1 MAKLSSFSQFS
12 QKFQYDIFNF
22 NKNRILKSFFNTTSK
37 NFNQKQTYQILFFGS
52 DNFSV
57 ESLKALINE
66 SKNPDTFVKSIEV
79 VVPPDKKTG
88 RGYKEITQSQAK
100 KFAQKHD
107 LKIHEAP
114 LKSLEDWK
122 IPTPNQTTNFDI
134 GVVVSFGYFL
144 PPSILESF
152 SKGAVNVHPSLLPK
166 YRGASPIQYAIL
178 NNDKITGI
186 TIQELH
192 HEVFDAGK
200 IFRQI
205 TLDIPSN
212 STYIT
217 LESLLATKGAEL
229 LIDTLRNFDY
239 YKENAKKQDASKIT
253 KAPKIQKEMSEIKWS
268 QISAQ
273 QLEQLHR
280 AISHQYP
287 LSTKF
292 NNKIIQL
299 HDISLPSVSQQLLIQ
314 PGKPLEPGTIIIH
327 YPKQLSP
334 MVYVTCADGNVI
346 TFNSVK
352 VEGKKEVSIL
362 DWINGYQVKSEEM
375 RFV

>member
-1 MAKLSSFSQFS
+1 MLFMAKLS
-12 QKFQYDIFNF
+12 QKFH
-22 NKNRILKSFFNTTSK
+22 ILKSFFTTTSK
-37 NFNQKQTYQILFFGS
+37 NLNQKQAYQILFFGS
-52 DNFSV
+52 DKFSV
-57 ESLKALINE
+57 ASLKALINE
-66 SKNPDTFVKSIEV
+66 SKNPETFVKSIEV

-88 RGYKEITQSQAK
+88 RGYKEITSSQVK
-100 KFAQKHD
+100 IFAQEHD

-114 LKSLEDWK
+114 PKSLEGWK
-122 IPTPNQTTNFDI
+122 IQTPTNFDI

-144 PPSILESF
+144 TPSILESF
-152 SKGAVNVHPSLLPK
+152 SKGALNVHPSLLPK

-192 HEVFDAGK
+192 HEIFDAGK
-200 IFRQI
+200 ILRQI
-205 TLDIPSN
+205 THDIPQN

-217 LESLLATKGAEL
+217 LEYLLATKGAEL
-229 LIDTLRNFDY
+229 LIDTLRKFNY
-239 YKENAKKQDASKIT
+239 YKKNAKEQDASKIT
-253 KAPKIQKEMSEIKWS
+253 KAPKIKKEMSKIKWS

-273 QLEQLHR
+273 QLEQLYR

-299 HDISLPSVSQQLLIQ
+299 HNISLPSVSQHLLIQ

-327 YPKQLSP
+327 YPKQLTP
-334 MVYVTCADGNVI
+334 IVYAICADGNVI

-352 VEGKKEVSIL
+352 VEGKKEVSTL
-362 DWINGYQVKSEEM
+362 DWINGYQVKSKETKFEE
-375 RFV
+375 